1 MMCMMPI
8 IKSGN
13 YIPVGTRSKYDIMEE
28 ELLTP
33 EYIIEQK
40 DKLTDQ
46 ELLELIYTYGSQRRN
61 LGSELASD
69 DY

>member
-1 MMCMMPI
+1 
-8 IKSGN
+8 
-13 YIPVGTRSKYDIMEE
+13 MEE